1 LPSIWSGFVA
11 FIGLCVGEVLFVIP
25 SADCGAFGD
34 YVSIVIGCCFGY
46 VPEGH
51 VIDAARGRK
60 VGCGNAGE
68 VDGIAAQGEGPEAL
82 DCCAASSDGIHR
94 ACPRMAGIKDVIGMI
109 QANLS
114 ET

>member
-1 LPSIWSGFVA
+1 MGFVA
-11 FIGLCVGEVLFVIP
+11 FIGLSVGEVLFVIP

-34 YVSIVIGCCFGY
+34 DVSIVIGCCFVD

-51 VIDAARGRK
+51 VIDAAAGRK

-68 VDGIAAQGEGPEAL
+68 VDGIAAQGEGPEAF
-82 DCCAASSDGIHR
+82 DRCAASSDGIHR
-94 ACPRMAGIKDVIGMI
+94 SRTRMAGIEDVIGMI
-109 QANLS
+109 KANLS

>member
-1 LPSIWSGFVA
+1 MGVDA

-34 YVSIVIGCCFGY
+34 HVSIVIGCCFGY

-68 VDGIAAQGEGPEAL
+68 VDGIAAESEGPEAF
-82 DCCAASSDGIHR
+82 DGGTSASDGVDRSR
-94 ACPRMAGIKDVIGMI
+94 ARMAGIEEMVGVI